1 MASNRGGM
9 KLGPPSRKADPW
21 RLSGT
26 LSTRGTP
33 HTRSSQCGHGE
44 DDPEEADLPQSLMEW
59 PSAFG
64 TPSSSLMAR
73 RLAPRTRARRP
84 PPHHH
89 PNKCSLRRRQKKCP
103 ANLARAE
110 WV

>member
-1 MASNRGGM
+1 MRTCG
-9 KLGPPSRKADPW
+9 
-21 RLSGT
+21 
-26 LSTRGTP
+26 STRGTP

-64 TPSSSLMAR
+64 RDALFLFDGPPSGAKDEGKAAAATPPSKQMQSAEE
-73 RLAPRTRARRP
+73 T
-84 PPHHH
+84 
-89 PNKCSLRRRQKKCP
+89 KKCP